1 MNAKEYVKNLHE
13 SNDGFITIAKNQKT
27 WKQQYFNDINKI
39 NIRLNTK
46 DTYVSQN
53 SFKNQS
59 RRLINLNRLHSIYID
74 IDCYRK
80 NLTKEAVIYF
90 LEEMYGEIPRPNF
103 LIDSGR
109 GIYYVILINE
119 DKKKLPEWQTIEK
132 FLYNKMEWLGADAK
146 CLDATRVLRV
156 IDSINSR
163 NNNKVKVLDYY
174 EYDYSIDEILENY
187 IPEIRK
193 YKKSKKK
200 KKGRPKKIVSLYN
213 LYHLYASRIADIE
226 KLCELRNY
234 NMTGYRETTLFL
246 YRYFGNIYHDNE
258 EDALY
263 NALELNKMFTEPLNE
278 DELIKDT
285 ESASRYYKDIKYKY
299 SNAKLISIL
308 DITEEEQ
315 KKLSTIISTKEKYR
329 RNNLRRYNERRD
341 EEGKTL
347 KEREVADRL
356 DKIRELKQ
364 KKFTNKEIAEKLG
377 ITISTVK
384 RNLSK

>member
-1 MNAKEYVKNLHE
+1 MNAKDYIRNLHYP
-13 SNDGFITIAKNQKT
+13 NDGFITIAKNQKT
-27 WKQQYFNDINKI
+27 WKQQYFDDINKI

-53 SFKNQS
+53 SFINQS
-59 RRLINLNRLHSIYID
+59 RRLINLNRLHSVYID
-74 IDCYRK
+74 IDCYKK
-80 NLTKEAVIYF
+80 NLTKEETVH
-90 LEEMYGEIPRPNF
+90 LLKEMYGEIPRPNF

-119 DKKKLPEWQTIEK
+119 SKKKLSEWQTIEK
-132 FLYNKMEWLGADAK
+132 FLYSKMESLGADAK
-146 CLDATRVLRV
+146 CLDATRVLRI
-156 IDSINSR
+156 IDSVNSK
-163 NNNKVKVLDYY
+163 NNGKVKVLDQY
-174 EYDYSIDEILENY
+174 EYDYSINEILKKY
-187 IPEIRK
+187 IPEIPK

-200 KKGRPKKIVSLYN
+200 KKGRPRKFVSLYN

-246 YRYFGNIYHDNE
+246 YRYFCNIYHDNE

-341 EEGKTL
+341 KEGKTA

-377 ITISTVK
+377 ITERTV
-384 RNLSK
+384 RNELKK

>member
-200 KKGRPKKIVSLYN
+200 KKGRPKKFVSLYN